1 MFNVYEGTI
10 DPEFFDFLDYLY
22 RDTDSTDLVA
32 FLLGDGQ

>member
-1 MFNVYEGTI
+1 MFNQYAGVI

-22 RDTDSTDLVA
+22 GDTGCTDLVA